1 MNDLSE
7 IESFA
12 VDDTL
17 QRPLRDLRISVTDR
31 CNLRCSYC
39 MPRSVFGED
48 HVFLPRDEL
57 LSFEEITRL
66 AKVFVALG
74 VRKIRLTGGEPLL
87 RRNLE
92 QLIAMLAKLRTPLGK
107 PVEVTLTTNGVLLAR
122 QAQSLKDAG
131 LSRVTVSLD
140 SLHDETFRRMSDA
153 TVPVGTVLDGIA
165 AAQRAGFANI
175 KVNMVVRRGANDP
188 VIIPMAEHFRAENFQ
203 GRNIVLRFIEYMDV
217 GSTNGWRM
225 DEVVTAR
232 EILET
237 ISTQYPLRQI
247 DPDYAGEVAERWR
260 YDDGGGEI
268 GVIASISRAFCH
280 NCTRARLSTDG
291 KLYTCLFATRGADLR
306 APMREGANDAA
317 LTRLIAECWQQR
329 SDRYSQLRQVATE
342 ATITGSSGANKIEM
356 SYIGG

>member
-1 MNDLSE
+1 M
-7 IESFA
+7 
-12 VDDTL
+12 
-17 QRPLRDLRISVTDR
+17 RPYRSAPCWMALP
-31 CNLRCSYC
+31 
-39 MPRSVFGED
+39 PRSAPD
-48 HVFLPRDEL
+48 
-57 LSFEEITRL
+57 
-66 AKVFVALG
+66 
-74 VRKIRLTGGEPLL
+74 
-87 RRNLE
+87 
-92 QLIAMLAKLRTPLGK
+92 
-107 PVEVTLTTNGVLLAR
+107 
-122 QAQSLKDAG
+122 
-131 LSRVTVSLD
+131 
-140 SLHDETFRRMSDA
+140 
-153 TVPVGTVLDGIA
+153 
-165 AAQRAGFANI
+165 
-175 KVNMVVRRGANDP
+175 
-188 VIIPMAEHFRAENFQ
+188 FQ

-342 ATITGSSGANKIEM
+342 ATITGSSGGNKIEM